1 MTSYALDLIDY
12 IENHGGSGR
21 LLAELYADESFTPA
35 WRERQQQPNAV
46 DSGFS
51 VTESLEND

>member
-12 IENHGGSGR
+12 IENHSGSGR
-21 LLAELYADESFTPA
+21 LIAELYADENFTPA
-35 WRERQQQPNAV
+35 WRERQHQPSSV